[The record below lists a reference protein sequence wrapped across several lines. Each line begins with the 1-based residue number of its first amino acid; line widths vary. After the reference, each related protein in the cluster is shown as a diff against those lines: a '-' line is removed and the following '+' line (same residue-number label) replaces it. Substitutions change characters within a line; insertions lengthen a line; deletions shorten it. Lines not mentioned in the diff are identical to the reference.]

1 MGGHP
6 FPAGTLAFGCL
17 FAAALLLLRNDTNRH
32 RAPMDAGLDLQPVP
46 QVVHDMGPG
55 LAVAP
60 QVMGQQGSSG
70 TNELGAADGR
80 HGAETPGGG

>member
-32 RAPMDAGLDLQPVP
+32 RTPMNARLDLQSAP
-46 QVVHDMGPG
+46 QMVDEMGPG
-55 LAVAP
+55 VPGEAQSRVA
-60 QVMGQQGSSG
+60 SA
-70 TNELGAADGR
+70 TD
-80 HGAETPGGG
+80 TPVDRQPR